1 MPTENREPKNH
12 VTRFSFP
19 YIELPKTHPGFIERE
34 MDDFLPSRAPTS
46 DSTAPDG
53 HKLVPGDNAEQQAA
67 LEFGHGQV

>member
-1 MPTENREPKNH
+1 
-12 VTRFSFP
+12 
-19 YIELPKTHPGFIERE
+19 